1 MKNIVIAAGYA
12 TRLYPLTQNFPK
24 PLLKVGNRTIL
35 DRMLDDLD
43 NIQDIDSHIIVSNH
57 KFASIFQEWAKKRME
72 EGENRKPITIIDD
85 GTSTND
91 TRLGAVRDLLL
102 AIDTIENAQDSTTNG
117 QSSMVNGQWST
128 VNGQYSM
135 DNGQRSMVN
144 IQWSTVNGQRSTVNI
159 QWPDDIMVVAADN
172 ILDFSF
178 QGFVDYFK
186 QKESS
191 VIMCHHEPELRKLQ
205 RTGVIAVDEQ
215 MKVLEMQE
223 KPEKPVSN
231 WAVPPFYIYKKE
243 DLPLIRDCMNHG
255 CGFDAPG
262 NLAHYLVDVTTIHAW
277 PMSGS
282 RYDIG
287 SLDSY
292 EEAQRIFADK

>member
-24 PLLKVGNRTIL
+24 PLLKVGSRTIL

-117 QSSMVNGQWST
+117 QSSMVNGQWSM
-128 VNGQYSM
+128 V
-135 DNGQRSMVN
+135 NGQRSM
-144 IQWSTVNGQRSTVNI
+144 VNI

-277 PMSGS
+277 PMPGS